1 MNILFLTNKDA
12 ENYEQIPNF
21 LRLYEDKIIIFFNKI
36 NAEFIKDKK
45 IDFIISD
52 RYEYLIKE
60 DVINLLKNKI
70 INLHP
75 SLLPWNRGYYPNF
88 WSIFDDTPKG
98 VSIHKIDK
106 GIDTGDILVQ
116 KELFFDDEDTLKTTY
131 AKVRVAIVNLLFE
144 NWIKIKNF
152 ELKGFKR
159 NDIQGT
165 HYYKKD
171 FDKIHHLIKKN
182 GWNTKILEIKK
193 IKKILI
199 SS

>member
-12 ENYEQIPNF
+12 ENYNQIPNF
-21 LRLYEDKIIIFFNKI
+21 LSLYGDEITIFFDKI
-36 NAEFIKDKK
+36 NAEFVKDKK

-60 DVINLLKNKI
+60 DVISLLQDKI

-75 SLLPWNRGYYPNF
+75 SLLPWSRGYYPNF

-116 KELFFDDEDTLKTTY
+116 KEIFFEDEDTLKTTY
-131 AKVRVAIVNLLFE
+131 HKVRVAIVNLLFD

-152 ELKGFKR
+152 ELKGFKK
-159 NDIQGT
+159 NDVKGT
-165 HYYKKD
+165 HHYKKD
-171 FDKIHHLIKKN
+171 FDEISHLIKKN
-182 GWNTKILEIKK
+182 GWNTKILEIKE
-193 IKKILI
+193 IKKNYIK
-199 SS
+199 

>member
-12 ENYEQIPNF
+12 ENYNQIPNF
-21 LRLYEDKIIIFFNKI
+21 LSLYGDEIMIYFDKI
-36 NAEFIKDKK
+36 NAEFVKDKK

-60 DVINLLKNKI
+60 DVINLLQNKI

-116 KELFFDDEDTLKTTY
+116 KEIFFEEEDTLKTTY
-131 AKVRVAIVNLLFE
+131 HKVRVAIVNLLFD

-152 ELKGFKR
+152 ELKGFKK
-159 NDIQGT
+159 NDVKGT
-165 HYYKKD
+165 HHYKKD
-171 FDKIHHLIKKN
+171 FDEIFHIIKKN
-182 GWNTKILEIKK
+182 GWNTKIFEIKQ
-193 IKKILI
+193 IKKNYIK
-199 SS
+199 